1 MKNIKLKYIL
11 FVMSLVTAIGMAVKF
26 STVQVEAL
34 PTTDEVYTNAPD
46 GLNLTNLLDI
56 KEYNGGPNSASL
68 ITNYPVNIIELL
80 NENKG
85 NSQIGSFWGRK
96 YSDDSETKLYNS
108 FRTDKPQTISA
119 WIYFGDTYHLYPD
132 LTGKTNKD
140 SYNDAMSTNKTSD
153 GIALVLQD
161 DSRGASAVSTAI
173 GGSGKGNPSY
183 GETLGVW
190 AGTTVDHS
198 PITGA
203 TSLSATAYD
212 NLYTTGIQNSFA
224 LEMDTLQN
232 YKKPTASGLFDY
244 TGQDDYFDN
253 LFDIKG
259 QHIVGGYPGSQ
270 DTYKVSSE
278 TYGGLLSGGRYYYS
292 ELTKLGV
299 PLNNIDISGY
309 GIATPKDVDHAW
321 KHFTFYYYPP
331 TSDTSNTASYKYRFN
346 DQNIDGTAAVF
357 NVMDRGSGTID
368 LSKIGAQSKNIRWGF
383 TASTGSQYSAPKT
396 YSMIMQQMPNTAN
409 IESSSKLLDMSQYGS
424 DSMLGREIKDLGEN
438 SSFRPDSASP
448 IGEFISKSDYN
459 VSNNDTLLF
468 QYDLNYDSGT
478 LNTGEIT
485 TQIHLPKNVN
495 FKTGLSD
502 TVGSGSIGK
511 VVYSG
516 NGSDSSKSF
525 EFSAADITSDAKS
538 GDSVIN
544 MKLADMDTENQHAT
558 IYLYG
563 QANAATTPLLVR
575 GEPTSLHSDHY
586 ISDITSANFI
596 INDQLNIAS
605 DTTEQTVNS
614 DEDVKLTGTLN
625 YAGNS
630 TFDGKA
636 VEMHTKING
645 TEIPSGEAVATS
657 GSKTGTYTMISS
669 SAISSGS
676 PLKIGKN
683 TIEVYAV
690 DSLNRTS
697 NKIVYTINV
706 KDYKD
711 FVLSATGD
719 NPQTVKV
726 TDPITLTN
734 DSSYSNGDPVQLG
747 DLSGYYKVDDDQS
760 YTKIFP
766 SGGSATG
773 PVAHLNF
780 RLPAGTLTPGTHT
793 IKFYLTDLDSRNSN
807 EIEYTINVVD
817 KKLQLTAT
825 GEDPQT
831 VQITDPFTLTSEAT
845 YSDGDAVQAKDL
857 QAYIQIDNSTKYVQ
871 TTVKGD
877 GTSNQPAKLSIELP
891 EGLLRVGP
899 HTIKVYMSDSDRN
912 SNEVTYNINIIN
924 RTLTLTPTETD
935 LNQTVHDNSNVKLG
949 GSYAYS
955 DNSDFANAITSV
967 KYQITNAD
975 GNQQAEVTQ
984 DVTKE
989 VTNTGEFTIELEPI
1003 GADLF
1008 DNNSQQSV
1016 DDYLKTATGLKVG
1029 RNEIKVTA
1037 YDGTTASQTSATY
1050 VVNVPDITPTIEAT
1064 KSELMAISN
1073 LPVRLPMT
1081 FTYPDVDAMAYLLQ
1095 AKDLAVFAQVD
1106 GSTDTP
1112 VMTVAD
1118 RPKET
1123 DKQISTPYKLD
1134 PKSTWTDETATGNYN
1149 LKAYVMDR
1157 YLRKTNT
1164 VDYTV
1169 KVLPNGAQVE
1179 VENYRFKTIDPQG
1192 KLVPKYVQRDG
1203 NWNIKVDSYKSKWQL
1218 QAQADNMKR
1227 QDENGNYSE
1236 LSNLQMV
1243 DLDEKSGMP
1252 ISLSENPV
1260 IATGDSTN
1268 LADPVSYSLFDE
1280 NADPN
1285 AGIMLGTRGVPL
1297 SGEYQGIVTWSLSD
1311 AV

>member
-1 MKNIKLKYIL
+1 MIFL
-11 FVMSLVTAIGMAVKF
+11 TAIGGLFKLTTTA
-26 STVQVEAL
+26 EAAI
-34 PTTDEVYTNAPD
+34 PTTEQVYQNVPD
-46 GLNLTNLLDI
+46 GLKLDGLI
-56 KEYNGGPNSASL
+56 EHPDYDGAPNNTKL
-68 ITNYPVNIIELL
+68 ITNYPTNIIEML
-80 NENKG
+80 NSANG
-85 NSQIGSFWGRK
+85 RSQISSFWGKK
-96 YSDDSETKLYNS
+96 YSDSNQTKLYNS
-108 FRTDKPQTISA
+108 FRLDKPQTISA
-119 WIYFGDTYHLYPD
+119 WVYLGDVFHNYPD
-132 LTGKTNKD
+132 DPGVDKINYDKTISSK
-140 SYNDAMSTNKTSD
+140 KVPD
-153 GIALVLQD
+153 GMALVLQD
-161 DSRGASAVSTAI
+161 DSRGASAISTAV
-173 GGSGKGNPSY
+173 GGTGKGKPSY

-190 AGTTVDHS
+190 SGSTVDHTALTS
-198 PITGA
+198 SSSTDFTEFNKGA
-203 TSLSATAYD
+203 
-212 NLYTTGIQNSFA
+212 IQNSFA
-224 LEMDTLQN
+224 VEMDTLQN
-232 YKKPTASGLFDY
+232 YKKPGASTY
-244 TGQDDYFDN
+244 GQSGIDDYFDAN
-253 LFDIKG
+253 SNIKG
-259 QHIVGGYPGSQ
+259 QHILAGYPGAKDAYIVDSG
-270 DTYKVSSE
+270 
-278 TYGGLLSGGRYYYS
+278 TYGLFFGGNYYFASLVKPDEGSGKYNL
-292 ELTKLGV
+292 EL
-299 PLNNIDISGY
+299 SGY
-309 GIATPKDVDHAW
+309 GRSEFTATVNQSW
-321 KHFTFYYYPP
+321 KHITFHYTPP
-331 TSDTSNTASYKYRFN
+331 TDSSNIGKYRFDFN
-346 DQNIDGTAAVF
+346 DQNRDGTATGYF
-357 NVMDRGSGTID
+357 SKDTSSGSID
-368 LSKIGAQSKNIRWGF
+368 LNKMNKTSNNIRWGF
-383 TASTGSQYSAPKT
+383 TASTGSANSSPNT
-396 YSMIMQQMPNTAN
+396 YSIVMQQMPNTAN
-409 IESSSKLLDMSQYGS
+409 VENTAKLFDMSQYDDHGQ
-424 DSMLGREIKDLGEN
+424 LGREIGDLLSDGAYKTDPN
-438 SSFRPDSASP
+438 SSNPLAGFD
-448 IGEFISKSDYN
+448 KKKLYN
-459 VSNNDTLLF
+459 VANNDKLLF

-478 LNTGEIT
+478 LGTGDIT
-485 TQIHLPKNVN
+485 TQVHLPSNVD
-495 FKTGLSD
+495 FKTGLSSSVSD
-502 TVGSGSIGK
+502 GSIGK

-516 NGSDSSKSF
+516 AGSDPNKSF
-525 EFSAADITSDAKS
+525 EISSSDVVSDTKS
-538 GDSVIN
+538 GDQVLNITLPS
-544 MKLADMDTENQHAT
+544 MDTEGQRAT

-563 QANAATTPLLVR
+563 QANAATTPLLTK
-575 GEPTSLHSDHY
+575 GEETSYRSDYY
-586 ISDITSANFI
+586 ISDVTSPTFI

-645 TEIPSGEAVATS
+645 TEIPSGEAVANS

-676 PLKIGKN
+676 SLKIGKN

-711 FVLSATGD
+711 FILSATGD
-719 NPQTVKV
+719 NPQTVKA

-734 DSSYSNGDPVQLG
+734 DSSYSNGDSVKLG
-747 DLSGYYKVDDDQS
+747 DLSGYYKVDDNQS
-760 YTKIFP
+760 YTKILP

-807 EIEYTINVVD
+807 EIGYTINVVD

-877 GTSNQPAKLSIELP
+877 DTSNQPAKLSIELP

-989 VTNTGEFTIELEPI
+989 VTNKGEFTIELEPI

-1064 KSELMAISN
+1064 QSELMAISN

-1218 QAQADNMKR
+1218 HAQADNMKR